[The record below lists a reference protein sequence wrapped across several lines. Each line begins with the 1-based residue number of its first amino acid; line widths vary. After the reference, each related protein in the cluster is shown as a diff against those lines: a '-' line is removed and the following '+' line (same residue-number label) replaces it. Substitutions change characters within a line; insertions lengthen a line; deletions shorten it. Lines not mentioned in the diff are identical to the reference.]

1 LKQKVFDFDNTQ
13 WITAAITQGCHM
25 SLPKLSLIRHFIMS
39 VSVCW
44 VSTDYFYRQWTV
56 PREHPSTM

>member
-44 VSTDYFYRQWTV
+44 VSTDYFYRQ
-56 PREHPSTM
+56 